1 MRDRVRRGNVSLD
14 RGWRVISRAHEGCA
28 RLTPATVRPEHAT
41 NNLPDQDAERWNQ
54 ANPLSKPSRGEMRIL
69 KEQTKM
75 ALATLSSREQLVLR
89 MRFGLGQTDGEQTL
103 QAVLTPDQIR
113 FIEAVA
119 LRKLRQPRPHIGTR
133 NVERP

>member
-1 MRDRVRRGNVSLD
+1 
-14 RGWRVISRAHEGCA
+14 
-28 RLTPATVRPEHAT
+28 
-41 NNLPDQDAERWNQ
+41 
-54 ANPLSKPSRGEMRIL
+54 MRIL